1 VVYFIEPPFGAGFG
15 HDKISA
21 VFMAMPETAIYKYYG
36 FVFGEY
42 YIGFAGEVFNME
54 AVSETLRMEETAH
67 EHFRLCVF
75 AFDAAHVVAAGS
87 FAVDVHV
94 LQR

>member
-1 VVYFIEPPFGAGFG
+1 MQKPP
-15 HDKISA
+15 HQ
-21 VFMAMPETAIYKYYG
+21 
-36 FVFGEY
+36 
-42 YIGFAGEVFNME
+42 
-54 AVSETLRMEETAH
+54 
-67 EHFRLCVF
+67 HFRLGIL